1 MIRLHQEELRSM
13 YPDMSADFAAR
24 MVTLLHALPT
34 AKEEKQVKHRS
45 AAMILAAAL
54 LLAALSTTAYAL
66 TRPTVLDWLLTTHNP
81 ASIELESTAQDVRA
95 EASADG
101 ITARITSLVY
111 DGSQIAFSYE
121 LENSVPAQP
130 VLVALDSTITL
141 NGKAVKIPH
150 YQRDLYGQLVPS
162 ADLDMVPVQ
171 RNPIRRGSWCS
182 GLPEGLS
189 GTVQGEA
196 TFVVYRPEKAFAYLV
211 EPGSMW
217 LDKTIQDAD
226 ALADLADVRA
236 TLKSFTN
243 TIIAESDDPDAWA
256 AQGYTVLA
264 PFHSYEVT
272 DIRCHLVETA
282 RIRIPFAFDADNA
295 IAYDFSGAAAQLAD
309 CTAQAIEFRLT
320 PLTTRVHVHL
330 TPAENSEAAARALAD
345 KYGAFTLTDETG
357 APVAYSEMDA
367 MFGVGPRVTQ
377 KDGQWVCCHWEEMPG
392 LQAFPASIG
401 FTLQNAEPF
410 RFDLPRK

>member
-1 MIRLHQEELRSM
+1 MIRLNQKDLQSM
-13 YPDMSADFAAR
+13 YPSPSADFTAR
-24 MVTLLHALPT
+24 MDALLHALPT
-34 AKEEKQVKHRS
+34 AKEEKQVKRIS
-45 AAMILAAAL
+45 RTVILAAAL

-66 TRPTVLDWLLTTHNP
+66 TRPAVLDWLLTTHNP
-81 ASIELESTAQDVRA
+81 ASTELESSAQDIQA
-95 EASADG
+95 EASSDG

-121 LENSVPAQP
+121 LENSNPTQP
-130 VLVALDSTITL
+130 LVVVLDSTITL
-141 NGKAVKIPH
+141 NGEAVTIPH
-150 YQRDLYGQLVPS
+150 YQRDLHGQLVPS

-217 LDKTIQDAD
+217 LDETIQDAD
-226 ALADLADVRA
+226 ALADIADVRA
-236 TLKSFTN
+236 TLESFTN
-243 TIIAESDDPDAWA
+243 TIIAESDDQDAWA

-264 PFHSYEVT
+264 PFHAYEVT
-272 DIRCHLVETA
+272 DALSHLVETA
-282 RIRIPFAFDADNA
+282 RIRVPFTFDADRA
-295 IAYDFSGAAAQLAD
+295 LAYDFSGAAAQLAD

-330 TPAENSEAAARALAD
+330 TPADNSEAAARALAD
-345 KYGAFTLTDETG
+345 KYGAFVLTDDAG

-367 MFGVGPRVTQ
+367 MFGTGPRVTQ
-377 KDGQWVCCHWEEMPG
+377 EDDRWVCCHWEEMPG
-392 LQAFPASIG
+392 LQAFPASVG

-410 RFDLPRK
+410 RFDLPAK